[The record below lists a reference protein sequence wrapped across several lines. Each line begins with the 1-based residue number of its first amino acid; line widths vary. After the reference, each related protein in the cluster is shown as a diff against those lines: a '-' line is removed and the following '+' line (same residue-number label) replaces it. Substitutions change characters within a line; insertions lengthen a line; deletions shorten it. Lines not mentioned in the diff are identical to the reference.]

1 MPIITKKAGKINGT
15 EEKRLKIDEK
25 LTIKDRKAAIMAES
39 VREAIRSFCGQNR
52 EFAEAV
58 EQGGSFDECMTAI
71 CKGVGGSISDIEAYR
86 RAAAFFFKGAEVR
99 FEMRIELPGDEE
111 DKGMIL
117 DLRDFL

>member
-1 MPIITKKAGKINGT
+1 M
-15 EEKRLKIDEK
+15 KIDEK
-25 LTIKDRKAAIMAES
+25 LMIKDRKAAAMAES

-71 CKGVGGSISDIEAYR
+71 CKGVGDSISDIEAYR

-99 FEMRIELPGDEE
+99 MEMRIELPGDEE

>member
-1 MPIITKKAGKINGT
+1 MPIITKKAGKINRT

-25 LTIKDRKAAIMAES
+25 LTIKDRKAAVMAES

-58 EQGGSFDECMTAI
+58 EQGGSFDECMTEI
-71 CKGVGGSISDIEAYR
+71 CKGVGNSISDIEVYR

-99 FEMRIELPGDEE
+99 MEMRIELPGDEE